1 MALFFQTNKENS
13 EFMEANVRRKSS
25 ISGPLIFVI
34 IVFAVIF
41 VMSVSFRVENIQVI
55 GNTHYSASEII
66 NAIDIEQGDNLF
78 FFDRFAAITRVF
90 AKLPYV
96 QEVSLERAL
105 PNKVTIHVTESTA
118 VAYVKIGLEYWT
130 FDEKCKVLGKAAAGE
145 EEGLIPVVGL
155 NPGTI
160 FINESLQTADHD
172 ERTIAYLRSVLN
184 QIVDR
189 GIAFQVERIDFSNTN
204 NVVLYYGGKYRIRLG
219 DPYATEKK
227 FSMVLSA
234 ISQLRDGDIGIID
247 VTDASTV
254 HFLPY

>member
-1 MALFFQTNKENS
+1 MAFSPTENTGNK
-13 EFMEANVRRKSS
+13 EFMEANVRRSSS

-55 GNTHYSASEII
+55 GNTHYTASEII

-96 QEVSLERAL
+96 QEVTLERAL
-105 PNKVTIHVTESTA
+105 PNRVTIHVTESTA

-130 FDEKCKVLGKAAAGE
+130 FDEKCKVLGKAAEGE
-145 EEGLIPVVGL
+145 EEGLIPIVGL

-172 ERTIAYLRSVLN
+172 ERTIAYLRTVLN
-184 QIVDR
+184 QIIDR
-189 GIAFQVERIDFSNTN
+189 GIAYQVEKIDFSNTN
-204 NVVLYYGGKYRIRLG
+204 NVVINYGGKYIIRLG

-247 VTDASTV
+247 VTDAATV
-254 HFLPY
+254 HFIPY